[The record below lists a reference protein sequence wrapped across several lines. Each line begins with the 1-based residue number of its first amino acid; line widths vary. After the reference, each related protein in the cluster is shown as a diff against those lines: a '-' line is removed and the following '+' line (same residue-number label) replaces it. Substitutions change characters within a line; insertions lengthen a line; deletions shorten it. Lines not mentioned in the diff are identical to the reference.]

1 MRRLLLNEYGKL
13 PSHVGSMKPELIPDH
28 YLIKIAHAPINP
40 SDLFFMTGNYAI
52 KK

>member
-1 MRRLLLNEYGKL
+1 MRRLLLAEYGKA
-13 PSHVGSMKPELIPDH
+13 PNHIASEKPKLIPDH